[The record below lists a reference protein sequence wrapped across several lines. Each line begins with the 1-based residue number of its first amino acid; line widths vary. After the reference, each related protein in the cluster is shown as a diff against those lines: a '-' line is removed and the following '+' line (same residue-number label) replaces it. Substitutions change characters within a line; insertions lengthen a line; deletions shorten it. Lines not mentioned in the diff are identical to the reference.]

1 MKILSYL
8 AGKSS
13 AGECVVWGMRSGEG
27 NAAARAWTVHGL
39 EVSPGLD
46 VDGSWPGGQ
55 PRPGRGRFMAWRSAQ
70 DRVDEGGRLERRQVV
85 GALAEADQLDGHA
98 QFPLDSDD
106 DPALGGAVELGQDD
120 PRDVHHLSE
129 HPRLAE
135 SVLAG
140 GGVKDQQDLIHGGA
154 LLDDAL
160 DLAEFVHQPGFRVQ
174 PPGGVHDDG
183 IHPPR
188 DALADRLEGDTGRIR
203 ALPVRAD

>member
-70 DRVDEGGRLERRQVV
+70 AWARTVHGLEVSP
-85 GALAEADQLDGHA
+85 G
-98 QFPLDSDD
+98 
-106 DPALGGAVELGQDD
+106 LG
-120 PRDVHHLSE
+120 VHGS
-129 HPRLAE
+129 
-135 SVLAG
+135 SAG
-140 GGVKDQQDLIHGGA
+140 G
-154 LLDDAL
+154 
-160 DLAEFVHQPGFRVQ
+160 QPG
-174 PPGGVHDDG
+174 
-183 IHPPR
+183 PPR
-188 DALADRLEGDTGRIR
+188 RRVSAW
-203 ALPVRAD
+203 